1 MDIVQALIASVP
13 YIKEIM
19 REEVMITIFD
29 DKEYVFY
36 SPSNELDFKHKKG
49 DPLPPK
55 YVDFQMVD
63 PNKTVVVPVP
73 AEEFGV
79 SFDSISLPIKNEE
92 GRLVAGMNVAVS
104 RKRQEKLEE
113 IMDTMQGISSQLL
126 DKIQHIAAHSEELSA
141 SSEQI
146 SENAKYAVENSAKVT
161 DVTSVIR
168 GISEQTNLLGLN
180 AAIEAARVGAE
191 GAGFGVVAN
200 EVRKLSLDTK
210 QATTN
215 IESSLSNI
223 KNSIEKMQLDFNDI
237 NDSSQQ
243 EVKLI
248 TEFMDDIEKLN
259 KTSEEM
265 KSFMAQLVTYE

>member
-1 MDIVQALIASVP
+1 
-13 YIKEIM
+13 
-19 REEVMITIFD
+19 
-29 DKEYVFY
+29 
-36 SPSNELDFKHKKG
+36 
-49 DPLPPK
+49 
-55 YVDFQMVD
+55 
-63 PNKTVVVPVP
+63 
-73 AEEFGV
+73 
-79 SFDSISLPIKNEE
+79 
-92 GRLVAGMNVAVS
+92 
-104 RKRQEKLEE
+104 
-113 IMDTMQGISSQLL
+113 
-126 DKIQHIAAHSEELSA
+126 
-141 SSEQI
+141 
-146 SENAKYAVENSAKVT
+146 
-161 DVTSVIR
+161 
-168 GISEQTNLLGLN
+168 N
-180 AAIEAARVGAE
+180 AAIEGARVGAE